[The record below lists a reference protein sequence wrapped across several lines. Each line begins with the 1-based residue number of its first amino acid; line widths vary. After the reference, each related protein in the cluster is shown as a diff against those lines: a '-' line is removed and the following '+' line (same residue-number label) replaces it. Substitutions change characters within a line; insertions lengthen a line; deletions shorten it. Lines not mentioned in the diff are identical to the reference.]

1 MKAFALVVTAAAAL
15 GILSAEPPAPYSFDT
30 TKVSGWK
37 GNPTDWIVAGAV
49 TGSTTEK
56 AWIQVTPGTGILI
69 NGAAG
74 KAKDLVSEFEHGDVE
89 AEIECVFPKG
99 SNSGIY
105 FQNRYEIQILDSF
118 GKAEVS
124 VHDMGAIYERWDEKR
139 DPKGFEGTKP
149 LTNAAKSAGEWQTL
163 HVIFRAPRF
172 APDGTKTENA
182 KFELVELNGVVIHR
196 DAAVTGPT
204 RGGLPTEVAKGP
216 IRLQGDHGPIGFRKL
231 VFKPL

>member
-1 MKAFALVVTAAAAL
+1 MKIWVLAAAAAVVL
-15 GILSAEPPAPYSFDT
+15 GVLPAETPAPYAFDT
-30 TKVSGWK
+30 TKVAGWK
-37 GNPTDWIVAGAV
+37 GDPTDWITVSAV
-49 TGSTTEK
+49 TGSATEK
-56 AWIQVTPGTGILI
+56 TWINVAPGTGLLI

-74 KAKDLVSEFEHGDVE
+74 KARDLTSEFEHGDVE
-89 AEIECVFPKG
+89 AEIEFCFPKG

-124 VHDMGAIYERWDEKR
+124 VHDMGAVYERWDEKR

-149 LTNAAKSAGEWQTL
+149 LTNAAKAPGEWQTL

-172 APDGTKTENA
+172 AADGTKTANA
-182 KFELVELNGVVIHR
+182 KFDLVELNGVVIHR
-196 DAAVTGPT
+196 NVEVTGPT
-204 RGGLPTEVAKGP
+204 RGGLPTEAAKGP
-216 IRLQGDHGPIGFRKL
+216 IRLQGDHGPIAFRKL